1 MRNKTSGEASKGELT
16 VWERYKRTK
25 KSKKVKKLFAESEYF
40 EIDEEGSLVPTREL
54 LSRMPYSIGLPPEDV
69 EEITKVVGIPPS
81 SLYLHKL

>member
-1 MRNKTSGEASKGELT
+1 MRNKTSGKNSKDKLT
-16 VWERYKRTK
+16 AWERYKRTK
-25 KSKKVKKLFAESEYF
+25 ESDGVKRLFAESEYF

-54 LSRMPYSIGLPPEDV
+54 LNRMPYSIGLPPEDV